1 MVSLLEILGLMF
13 LMIFFGVYMIY
24 SVVLISDTQQNKSI
38 IYIYIYPLFFRLSSH
53 IGHYRVLTRVPYA
66 IQ

>member
-24 SVVLISDTQQNKSI
+24 SAVLISDTQQNESI
-38 IYIYIYPLFFRLSSH
+38 IYI
-53 IGHYRVLTRVPYA
+53 
-66 IQ
+66 